1 MVKNVFLIKYGE
13 LAIKGKNRHLFE
25 NKLVT
30 NVKRNLK
37 DIGEFIVTKEQGR
50 IMVEPVDTAAIDVQT
65 VLDRL
70 GRIFGIVGIAYG
82 LKEEEVSFEAVKR
95 LALVQMQEV
104 CKAGKQVT
112 FKVDTKRADKR
123 FPMTSM
129 EVSSEMGAYLLQEL
143 GDQVKVDVRHPEVTL
158 MIELRNHAYVYVNT
172 YKGAGGMPYGTNGKA
187 TLLLSGGIDSPV
199 AGWMIAKRGVEVDA
213 VYFHAP
219 PYTSERAKQKVV
231 DLAKKVAMYTGKM
244 KLHVVNFTDIQL
256 KIYERCPH
264 EELTIIMRRI
274 MMYIAEA
281 IAKKNGSM
289 SLITGESI
297 GQVASQ
303 TMQSLVV
310 TNDAATMPV
319 FRPLIGFDKEEI
331 VQIAKKIDTFET
343 SIQPFEDCCTIF
355 VAKHPETKPKL
366 EYIKKSEALLDDIIE
381 EMIQKAI
388 DEVEVFDC

>member
-1 MVKNVFLIKYGE
+1 MKNVFLIKYGE

-25 NKLVT
+25 NKLVS

-37 DIGEFIVTKEQGR
+37 EIGEFIVTKEQGR
-50 IMVEPVDTAAIDVQT
+50 IMVEPVEDDSIDVES
-65 VLDRL
+65 VIDKL

-82 LKEEEVSFEAVKR
+82 IKDEEVSFEAVKR
-95 LALVQMQEV
+95 LARVQMEQIV
-104 CKAGKQVT
+104 GDKQVT
-112 FKVDTKRADKR
+112 FKVDTRRADKR

-129 EVSSEMGAYLLQEL
+129 EVSCELGAYLLDEFK
-143 GDQVKVDVRHPEVTL
+143 DAIKVDVRKPEITL
-158 MIELRNHAYVYVNT
+158 MVEIRNHTYVYLKT

-219 PYTSERAKQKVV
+219 PYTSDRAKQKVV
-231 DLAKKVAMYTGKM
+231 DLAKKVSMYTGNL

-281 IAKKNGSM
+281 IAKQNGSM
-289 SLITGESI
+289 ALITGESI

-303 TMQSLVV
+303 TMHSLVV

-331 VQIAKKIDTFET
+331 VQIAKRIDTFET

-381 EMIQKAI
+381 EMIEKAI
-388 DEVEVFDC
+388 NEVEIIHC

>member
-1 MVKNVFLIKYGE
+1 MKNVFLIKYGE
-13 LAIKGKNRHLFE
+13 LASKGKNRHLFE
-25 NKLVT
+25 NKLVN

-50 IMVEPVDTAAIDVQT
+50 IMVEAVDNDMTDVET
-65 VLDRL
+65 VIDRL
-70 GRIFGIVGIAYG
+70 SRIFGIVGIAYG
-82 LKEEEVSFEAVKR
+82 LKEDEVSFEAVKK
-95 LALVQMQEV
+95 LAKIQME
-104 CKAGKQVT
+104 KEIGDKQIT

-129 EVSSEMGAYLLQEL
+129 EVSCEIGAYLLDEFQ
-143 GDQVKVDVRHPEVTL
+143 DAVKVDVRKPEVTL
-158 MIELRNHAYVYVNT
+158 MVELRNHTYVYVKT

-199 AGWMIAKRGVEVDA
+199 AGWMVAKRGVEVDA

-219 PYTSERAKQKVV
+219 PYTSDRAKQKVV
-231 DLAKKVAMYTGKM
+231 DLAKKVSMYTGNI

-281 IAKKNGSM
+281 IAKKNGSQA
-289 SLITGESI
+289 LITGESI

-303 TMQSLVV
+303 TMHSLVV

-331 VQIAKKIDTFET
+331 VQIAKRIDTFET

-381 EMIQKAI
+381 EMMEKAI
-388 DEVEVFDC
+388 NEVEVISC

>member
-1 MVKNVFLIKYGE
+1 MKNVFLIKYGE

-37 DIGEFIVTKEQGR
+37 ELGEFIVTKEQGR
-50 IMVEPVDTAAIDVQT
+50 IMVEPVENDHIDIES

-82 LKEEEVSFEAVKR
+82 IKDEEVSFDAVKR
-95 LALVQMQEV
+95 LARVQMEQV
-104 CKAGKQVT
+104 VGDKQIT
-112 FKVDTKRADKR
+112 FKVDTRRADKR
-123 FPMTSM
+123 FSMTSM
-129 EVSSEMGAYLLQEL
+129 EVSCELGAYLLDEFKDAL
-143 GDQVKVDVRHPEVTL
+143 KVDVRHPEVTL
-158 MIELRNHAYVYVNT
+158 MVEIRNHTYVYVKT

-219 PYTSERAKQKVV
+219 PYTSDRAKQKVV
-231 DLAKKVAMYTGKM
+231 DLAKKVSMYTGSL
-244 KLHVVNFTDIQL
+244 KLHIVNFTDIQL

-281 IAKKNGSM
+281 IAKQNGSM
-289 SLITGESI
+289 GLITGESI

-303 TMQSLVV
+303 TMHSLVV

-331 VQIAKKIDTFET
+331 VQIAKRIDTFET

-366 EYIKKSEALLDDIIE
+366 EYIKKSEALLDDIIK
-381 EMIQKAI
+381 EMMEKAI
-388 DEVEVFDC
+388 SEIEIIHC

>member
-1 MVKNVFLIKYGE
+1 MKNVFLIKYGE

-30 NVKRNLK
+30 NIKRNLK
-37 DIGEFIVTKEQGR
+37 TVGDFLVSKEQGR
-50 IMVEPVDTAAIDVQT
+50 IMVEPIDNDQIDVDQ

-70 GRIFGIVGIAYG
+70 SRIFGIIGIAYG
-82 LKEEEVSFEAVKR
+82 LKEDEVSIDAIKH
-95 LALVQMQEV
+95 LALIQMQQE
-104 CKAGKQVT
+104 CKEKSIT
-112 FKVDTKRADKR
+112 FKVETKRADKR
-123 FPMTSM
+123 FPMNSM
-129 EVSSEMGAYLLQEL
+129 EISAEIGGYLLSEL
-143 GDQVKVDVRHPEVTL
+143 GEQVKVDVRKPDVTL
-158 MIELRNHAYVYVNT
+158 MVELRNHTYVYAKT
-172 YKGAGGMPYGTNGKA
+172 HKGAGGMPYGTNGKA

-219 PYTSERAKQKVV
+219 PYTSERAKEKVV
-231 DLAKKVAMYTGKM
+231 DLAKKVAVYTGNM
-244 KLHVVNFTDIQL
+244 KLHIINFTDIQL

-264 EELTIIMRRI
+264 EQLTLIMRRI
-274 MMYIAEA
+274 MMYVTET
-281 IAKKNGSM
+281 IAKRNGSM
-289 SLITGESI
+289 GLITGESI

-310 TNDAATMPV
+310 TDDAATMPV

-343 SIQPFEDCCTIF
+343 SILPYEDCCTIF

-366 EYIKKSEALLDDIIE
+366 EYIERSEGLLDDIIE
-381 EMIQKAI
+381 EMMAKAI
-388 DEVEVFDC
+388 EEMEIIHC

>member
-1 MVKNVFLIKYGE
+1 MKNVFLIKYGE

-37 DIGEFIVTKEQGR
+37 EIGEFIVTKEQGR
-50 IMVEPVDTAAIDVQT
+50 IMVEPVDNDYVDVEL

-82 LKEEEVSFEAVKR
+82 IKDEEVSFEAVKR
-95 LALVQMQEV
+95 LARVQMEQV
-104 CKAGKQVT
+104 VGDKQIT
-112 FKVDTKRADKR
+112 FKVDTRRADKR

-129 EVSSEMGAYLLQEL
+129 EVSCELGGYLLEEFQ
-143 GDQVKVDVRHPEVTL
+143 DAVKVDVRKPEVTL
-158 MIELRNHAYVYVNT
+158 MVEIRNHTYVYVKT

-199 AGWMIAKRGVEVDA
+199 AGWMVAKRGVEVDA

-219 PYTSERAKQKVV
+219 PYTSDRAKQKVV
-231 DLAKKVAMYTGKM
+231 DLAKKVSMYTGSL

-281 IAKKNGSM
+281 IAKQNGSM
-289 SLITGESI
+289 GLITGESI

-303 TMQSLVV
+303 TMHSLVV

-331 VQIAKKIDTFET
+331 VQIAKRIDTFET

-366 EYIKKSEALLDDIIE
+366 EYIKKSEALLDDILE
-381 EMIQKAI
+381 EMIEKAI
-388 DEVEVFDC
+388 TEVEVIHC

>member
-1 MVKNVFLIKYGE
+1 VKNVFLIKYGE

-37 DIGEFIVTKEQGR
+37 EIGEFIVTKEQGR
-50 IMVEPVDTAAIDVQT
+50 IMVEPVDNDYVDVEL

-82 LKEEEVSFEAVKR
+82 IKDEEVSFEAVKR
-95 LALVQMQEV
+95 LARVQMEQV
-104 CKAGKQVT
+104 VGDKQIT
-112 FKVDTKRADKR
+112 FKVDTRRADKR

-129 EVSSEMGAYLLQEL
+129 EVSCELGGYLLEEFQ
-143 GDQVKVDVRHPEVTL
+143 DAVKVDVRKPEVTL
-158 MIELRNHAYVYVNT
+158 MVEIRNHTYVYVKT

-199 AGWMIAKRGVEVDA
+199 AGWMVAKRGVEVDA

-219 PYTSERAKQKVV
+219 PYTSDRAKQKVV
-231 DLAKKVAMYTGKM
+231 DLAKKVSMYTGSL

-281 IAKKNGSM
+281 IAKQNGSM
-289 SLITGESI
+289 GLITGESI

-303 TMQSLVV
+303 TMHSLVV

-331 VQIAKKIDTFET
+331 VQIAKRIDTFET

-366 EYIKKSEALLDDIIE
+366 EYIKKSEALLDDILE
-381 EMIQKAI
+381 EMIEKAI
-388 DEVEVFDC
+388 TEVEVIHC

>member
-1 MVKNVFLIKYGE
+1 MKNVFLIKYGE

-25 NKLVT
+25 NKLVV
-30 NVKRNLK
+30 NIKRNLK
-37 DIGEFIVTKEQGR
+37 EVGEFIVTKEQGR
-50 IMVEPVDTAAIDVQT
+50 IMVEPVDSDAIDVET
-65 VLDRL
+65 VIDKL

-82 LKEEEVSFEAVKR
+82 IKDEEVSFDAVKR
-95 LALVQMQEV
+95 LALIQMEKECEDHPV
-104 CKAGKQVT
+104 S
-112 FKVDTKRADKR
+112 FKVETKRADKR

-129 EVSSEMGAYLLQEL
+129 EVSCETGGYLLETL
-143 GDQVKVDVRHPEVTL
+143 GDKVTVDVHNPDVTL
-158 MIELRNHAYVYVNT
+158 MVELRSHTYVYSRV

-219 PYTSERAKQKVV
+219 PYTSDRAKQKVV

-244 KLHVVNFTDIQL
+244 NLHVVNFTDIQL

-281 IAKKNGSM
+281 IAKKNGSQA
-289 SLITGESI
+289 LITGESI

-303 TMQSLVV
+303 TMHSLVV
-310 TNDAATMPV
+310 TNESATVPV

-331 VQIAKKIDTFET
+331 VQIAKRIDTFET

-366 EYIKKSEALLDDIIE
+366 EYIKRSEALLDDIIE
-381 EMIQKAI
+381 EMMAKAI
-388 DEVEVFDC
+388 EEVEVIEC

>member
-1 MVKNVFLIKYGE
+1 MKNIFLIKYGE

-25 NKLVT
+25 NKLLT

-37 DIGEFIVTKEQGR
+37 DMGEFVVTKEQGR
-50 IMVEPVDTAAIDVQT
+50 IMVEATNHDSTDVEM
-65 VLDRL
+65 VIDRL
-70 GRIFGIVGIAYG
+70 SRIFGIVGIAYG
-82 LKEEEVSFEAVKR
+82 LKEEENSFEAVKR
-95 LALVQMQEV
+95 LAKVQME
-104 CKAGKQVT
+104 KEIGHKQVT
-112 FKVDTKRADKR
+112 FKVETKRADKR

-129 EVSSEMGAYLLQEL
+129 EVSCEVGAYLLDEFQEA
-143 GDQVKVDVRHPEVTL
+143 VKVDVHQPEITL
-158 MIELRNHAYVYVNT
+158 MVEIRNHTYVYVKT

-231 DLAKKVAMYTGKM
+231 DLAKKVSMYTGSM

-281 IAKKNGSM
+281 LAKQNGSQA
-289 SLITGESI
+289 LITGESI

-303 TMQSLVV
+303 TMHSLVV
-310 TNDAATMPV
+310 TNNAATMPV

-331 VQIAKKIDTFET
+331 VQIAKRIDTFET

-388 DEVEVFDC
+388 DEVEIFHC